1 MATLVADNI
10 RSAATASNDQV
21 SNDQVATGDQNGT
34 ETVELVAMGQAARAA
49 SRVLATLTTAQKN
62 AALAAIAQEIEV
74 QAELILAAN
83 VQDLA
88 DARAKGLSDA
98 LLDRLMLNEKRVNAL
113 AEDTRKIIDL
123 PDPVG
128 SELESRMLPNG
139 LRLSRRRIP
148 IGVLG
153 VIYEARPNVTIEIA
167 TLSLKTGNA
176 VILRGGR
183 ETLRSNLALL
193 QAIHTG
199 LTKAG
204 IPTAAIQYIANPDRS
219 LITQLLRLDQYV
231 DMIIP
236 RGGAALHKLCK
247 EQSTIPVITGGM
259 GVCHLYVDS
268 SADLE
273 RSIDVIENA
282 KVQRPSVCNA
292 LDTILVNE
300 SVAARFLPQV
310 AARMGQRGVELR
322 ADDRAL
328 AILAEDNGGAN
339 VVLAGPEDFD
349 QEWMALILGVK
360 VVDDLEEAI
369 THIHTHST
377 EHSDGI
383 LTNDWNNAT
392 RFINEINSSAVFVNA
407 STRFNDGGQFG
418 LGAEV
423 AVSTQKLHARGPMGL
438 EELTTYKWV
447 CLGDFH
453 IRPS

>member
-1 MATLVADNI
+1 MATLVAE
-10 RSAATASNDQV
+10 SAKQAATAT
-21 SNDQVATGDQNGT
+21 TGAENTDM
-34 ETVELVAMGQAARAA
+34 VAMGKAARLA
-49 SRVLATLTTAQKN
+49 SRSLATLTTDQKN
-62 AALAAIAQEIEV
+62 AALALIAQEIEA
-74 QAELILAAN
+74 QAESIIAAN
-83 VQDLA
+83 ALDLA
-88 DARAKGLSDA
+88 DGRAKGLSDA
-98 LLDRLMLNEKRVNAL
+98 LMDRLMLNQKRVQAL
-113 AEDTRKIIDL
+113 AEDTRKVIDL

-128 SELESRMLPNG
+128 SEYESRMLPNG

-167 TLSLKTGNA
+167 TLALKTSNA

-183 ETLRSNLALL
+183 DNLRSNLALL
-193 QAIHTG
+193 NAIHTA
-199 LTKAG
+199 LEKAG
-204 IPTAAIQYIANPDRS
+204 IPTNAIQYIRNPDRE
-219 LITQLLRLDQYV
+219 LVTQLLRLDQYV

-259 GVCHLYVDS
+259 GICHLFVDS
-268 SADLE
+268 SADLA
-273 RSIDVIENA
+273 RSVDVIENA

-292 LDTILVNE
+292 LDTILVHE
-300 SVAARFLPQV
+300 QVAAEFLPQV
-310 AARMGQRGVELR
+310 VARLGQRGVEVR
-322 ADDRAL
+322 ADERAL
-328 AILAEDNGGAN
+328 AILAQSPTQATIIP
-339 VVLAGPEDFD
+339 AGPEDFD
-349 QEWMALILGVK
+349 QEWMALILGIR
-360 VVDDLEEAI
+360 VVDTLDEAI
-369 THIHTHST
+369 EHVQAHST

-383 LTNDWNNAT
+383 LTNNWSNAT
-392 RFINEINSSAVFVNA
+392 RFVNEINSSAVFVNA

-453 IRPS
+453 VRA